1 MDIATGAPEV
11 ISRRLAMFNQP
22 GPWTQA
28 AMREAQ
34 RMVLEKLLAAHESWW
49 AVVRTA
55 FTAGLV
61 PPVGSALWLRPP
73 SKRATQQAMR
83 AAHQVLHP
91 VSRRVNA
98 NVKRLRNKKN

>member
-34 RMVLEKLLAAHESWW
+34 QMVLEKMLAVHESWW

-55 FTAGLV
+55 FTAGMV
-61 PPVGSALWLRPP
+61 PPNSALWLRPP
-73 SKRATQQAMR
+73 SKRTTQQALR

-91 VSRRVNA
+91 LSRRVNA
-98 NVKRLRNKKN
+98 NVKRLRKKR